1 MKSARILI
9 IASVGLLFGYGLIV
23 TLNAW
28 GQDNYRVDPSGSKQ
42 LGRFGLDAPMDPDT
56 EMNKLLQEEAAAEQ
70 QVAKLVEAYSHAE
83 GESARSGIK
92 SNLSSTLEKEFDL
105 QQKRR
110 DLELK
115 RVEERLRN
123 VRELMKK
130 RNDARRSIIDNRLD
144 QLLREADGLGW
155 TPPAGMNLH
164 RPGYGSSMMPKGPQ
178 VK

>member
-1 MKSARILI
+1 MKSVRILI
-9 IASVGLLFGYGLIV
+9 LASVSLLFGYGLIV

-28 GQDNYRVDPSGSKQ
+28 GQDPYRIDPSVSDQ
-42 LGRFGLDAPMDPDT
+42 FGRFVLDARMDTDT

-70 QVAKLVEAYSHAE
+70 QVAKLVEAYTHAE
-83 GESARSGIK
+83 GEAKRSGIK
-92 SNLSSTLEKEFDL
+92 TNLSSTLEKEFDL

-115 RVEERLRN
+115 GVEDRLKK

-164 RPGYGSSMMPKGPQ
+164 RPGYGNWMQPKGERA
-178 VK
+178 K